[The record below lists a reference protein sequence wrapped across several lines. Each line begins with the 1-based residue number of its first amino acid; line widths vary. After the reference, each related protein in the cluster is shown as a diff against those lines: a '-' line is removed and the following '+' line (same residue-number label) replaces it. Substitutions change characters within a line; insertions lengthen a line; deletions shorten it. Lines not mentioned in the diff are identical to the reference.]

1 MTSIPNKRYY
11 TISDIS
17 GYFDIE
23 PYKIR
28 YWEKK
33 TGLIKPRRTQNNRR
47 VYTKQDVEL
56 IRKLDQLI
64 NVENHSIVEAT
75 EILSQD
81 FEKYSRLMS
90 MFTKIKTVLCE

>member
-1 MTSIPNKRYY
+1 MSKLPDQRYY

-17 GYFDIE
+17 NHFNIE

-33 TGLIKPRRTQNNRR
+33 TGLLKPRRTQNNRR

-56 IRKLDQLI
+56 ISKLDKLI
-64 NVENHSIVEAT
+64 NVEKHSIVEAT